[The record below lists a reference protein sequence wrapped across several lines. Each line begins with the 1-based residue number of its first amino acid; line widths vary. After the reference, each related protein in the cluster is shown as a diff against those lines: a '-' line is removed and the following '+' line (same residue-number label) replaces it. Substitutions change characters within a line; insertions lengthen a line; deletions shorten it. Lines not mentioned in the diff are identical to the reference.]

1 MRKGVNTKKGIEF
14 VMVGLDAVA
23 KDTLYKKEIKLGL
36 LDDEMAQ
43 IIQIDSS
50 ITPSVAATSHE
61 FGGMLLSLD
70 PDSDNDPLVDTGGGL
85 EDLEVLYN
93 HRFGGIGP
101 TGCEQKIENFD
112 PPINVGTNIGMTLKV
127 HETANNPVGV
137 KATVAIYFKRVKAS
151 DVELAKILL
160 KRR

>member
-1 MRKGVNTKKGIEF
+1 MRKAVNTKKGIEF

-50 ITPSVAATSHE
+50 ITPSVVITYHE

-93 HRFGGIGP
+93 HRFGGLGVA
-101 TGCEQKIENFD
+101 GCEQKIENFE

-127 HETANNPVGV
+127 HETAANPVGV

>member
-50 ITPSVAATSHE
+50 ITPSAQVTYHE

-93 HRFGGIGP
+93 HRFGGIG
-101 TGCEQKIENFD
+101 TSGCEQKIENFD

-127 HETANNPVGV
+127 HATTGNPVGV

>member
-50 ITPSVAATSHE
+50 MTPSVETTYHD

-85 EDLEVLYN
+85 DDLEVFYN
-93 HRFGGIGP
+93 HRFGGIGSS
-101 TGCEQKIENFD
+101 GCEQKIENFD

-127 HETANNPVGV
+127 HEIQNNPVGV

>member
-50 ITPSVAATSHE
+50 MTPSVVTTHHE

-85 EDLEVLYN
+85 DDLEVLYN
-93 HRFGGIGP
+93 HRFGGIGAA
-101 TGCEQKIENFD
+101 GCEQKIENFD

-127 HETANNPVGV
+127 HETASNPVGV